1 MNDRATKTTFTID
14 LLKGEGVPFRSGL
27 AGVAFAVITA
37 AVPIVIVITLGGLFL
52 NNKVVMSLKANEITV
67 LEEKVNGLSE
77 VIERQR
83 ALEREKFHYNVCL
96 SEVKSTIGKFD
107 QWSPVL
113 TTLVENMPRSVI
125 LTELEV
131 EQNIVKKKVPNKEKP
146 GKMIEVDVPVTNM
159 RVTVS
164 DSSRAD
170 SDQAVKKFRDYLCSS
185 SFLGPK
191 LEKADVSKESGT
203 LGGQDV
209 VYYMINCVFKAEI

>member
-1 MNDRATKTTFTID
+1 MNNRATKTIFTID
-14 LLKGEGVPFRSGL
+14 LLKGEGIPFKSGP
-27 AGVAFAVITA
+27 AGVVLAVITA
-37 AVPIVIVITLGGLFL
+37 AVPIVIAIILGGLYL
-52 NNKVVMSLKANEITV
+52 NNKVVMSLKAGEITS
-67 LEEKVNGLSE
+67 LEKKVDELSD
-77 VIERQR
+77 VIEQQR

-113 TTLVENMPRSVI
+113 TTLVENMPRSVV

-131 EQNIVKKKVPNKEKP
+131 EQNIVKKKVPDKEKP
-146 GKMIEVDVPVTNM
+146 GKMIEVDAPVTTM

-170 SDQAVKKFRDYLCSS
+170 SDQAVKEFRDYLCSS

-209 VYYMINCVFKAEI
+209 VYYVINCVFKAGI

>member
-1 MNDRATKTTFTID
+1 MNNRATKIIFTID
-14 LLKGEGVPFRSGL
+14 LLKGEGIPFRSGP
-27 AGVAFAVITA
+27 AGVVLAVITA
-37 AVPIVIVITLGGLFL
+37 AVPIIIAIIFGGLYL
-52 NNKVVMSLKANEITV
+52 NNEVVKSLKAGEITA
-67 LEEKVNGLSE
+67 LEKKIDGLSD

-131 EQNIVKKKVPNKEKP
+131 EQNMVKKKVPNKEKP
-146 GKMIEVDVPVTNM
+146 GKMKEVDASVTTM
-159 RVTVS
+159 LVTVC
-164 DSSRAD
+164 DNSRAE
-170 SDQAVKKFRDYLCSS
+170 SDQAVREFRDYLCSS

-191 LEKADVSKESGT
+191 LEKAEVSKESGT
-203 LGGQDV
+203 LGGRDV
-209 VYYMINCVFKAEI
+209 VYYMINCVFKAEL

>member
-1 MNDRATKTTFTID
+1 MNNKATKTTFTID
-14 LLKGEGVPFRSGL
+14 LLKGEGIPFKSGL
-27 AGVAFAVITA
+27 VGVILAVITA
-37 AVPIVIVITLGGLFL
+37 AVPIIIAIILGGLYL
-52 NNKVVMSLKANEITV
+52 NNKVVMSLKAGEITL
-67 LEEKVNGLSE
+67 LEKKVDGLSD
-77 VIERQR
+77 VIEQQR

-96 SEVKSTIGKFD
+96 SEVKSTVGKFD

-113 TTLVENMPRSVI
+113 MTLVENMPRSVI

-131 EQNIVKKKVPNKEKP
+131 EQNIVKKKVPDKEKP
-146 GKMIEVDVPVTNM
+146 GKVIEVDAPVTTM

-164 DSSRAD
+164 DSSRID
-170 SDQAVKKFRDYLCSS
+170 SDQAVKEFRDYLCSS

-209 VYYMINCVFKAEI
+209 VYYVINCVFKAEI

>member
-1 MNDRATKTTFTID
+1 MNNGATKTIFTID
-14 LLKGEGVPFRSGL
+14 LLKGDGIPFRSGP
-27 AGVAFAVITA
+27 AGVVLAVITA
-37 AVPIVIVITLGGLFL
+37 AVPIVIGIIFGGLYL
-52 NNKVVMSLKANEITV
+52 NNEVVMSLKAGEITA
-67 LEEKVNGLSE
+67 LEKKVDGLSE

-131 EQNIVKKKVPNKEKP
+131 EQNTVKKKVPNKEKP
-146 GKMIEVDVPVTNM
+146 GKMKEVDASVTTM
-159 RVTVS
+159 LVTVC
-164 DSSRAD
+164 DSSRTD
-170 SDQAVKKFRDYLCSS
+170 SDQAVREFRDYLCSS

-203 LGGQDV
+203 LEGRDV
-209 VYYMINCVFKAEI
+209 VYYMINCVFKAEL

>member
-146 GKMIEVDVPVTNM
+146 GKMIEVDAPVTTM

-170 SDQAVKKFRDYLCSS
+170 SDQAVKEFRDYLCSS

>member
-209 VYYMINCVFKAEI
+209 VYYMINCVFKAEL

>member
-1 MNDRATKTTFTID
+1 MNDRATKTIFTID
-14 LLKGEGVPFRSGL
+14 LLKREGIPFRSGP
-27 AGVAFAVITA
+27 AGVACAVITA
-37 AVPIVIVITLGGLFL
+37 AVPIVIAITLGGLYL
-52 NNKVVMSLKANEITV
+52 NSKVVMSLKAKEIAV
-67 LEEKVNGLSE
+67 LDEKVKGLSD
-77 VIERQR
+77 VIELQR

-96 SEVKSTIGKFD
+96 SEVKSTIGKFS

-131 EQNIVKKKVPNKEKP
+131 EQNIVKKKVPNKDKP
-146 GKMIEVDVPVTNM
+146 GKMTEIDASVTSM

-170 SDQAVKKFRDYLCSS
+170 SDQAVKEFRDYLCSS

-209 VYYMINCVFKAEI
+209 VYYMINCVFKAEL

>member
-1 MNDRATKTTFTID
+1 MNNKATNTIFTID
-14 LLKGEGVPFRSGL
+14 LLKGEGIPFRSAP
-27 AGVAFAVITA
+27 AGVVLAVVTA
-37 AVPIVIVITLGGLFL
+37 AVPVVIAIILGGMYL
-52 NNKVVMSLKANEITV
+52 NNRVVMSLKAGEITS
-67 LEEKVNGLSE
+67 LEKKIDKLSD
-77 VIERQR
+77 VIEHQR
-83 ALEREKFHYNVCL
+83 TLEREKFHYNVCL
-96 SEVKSTIGKFD
+96 SEVKSTISKFD

-131 EQNIVKKKVPNKEKP
+131 EQNIVKKKVPDKEKP
-146 GKMIEVDVPVTNM
+146 GKMVEIDAPVTTM

-164 DSSRAD
+164 DSSQTD
-170 SDQAVKKFRDYLCSS
+170 SDQAVKEFRDYLCSS

-209 VYYMINCVFKAEI
+209 VYYVINCVFKTGI